1 MKKMILR
8 VAGLCTALVLAF
20 GAAGAMAA
28 GEGET
33 AHYPIKKPRYVDW
46 SFAGPFGK
54 WDLGQL
60 QRGFKIYREVC
71 AACHSMDLVAFRNLE
86 EIGFSPEQVKAIAAE
101 YEVTDGPNADGDM
114 FDRAAVPSDRIPG
127 PFENL
132 AQAAASN
139 NGAAPPDFSLIA
151 KARAPERGFPTFIFD
166 VFWLYAENGPDY
178 IYSLL
183 VGYQDAPDHVEVAEG
198 AYYNPYFIAGSSLA
212 MAPPLSDGLVTYD
225 DGAPETLDQYS
236 KDVSAF
242 LMWAAEPSLIERKA
256 MGFKVMIFLLLLTL
270 LVYLTKKKVFAGL
283 KK

>member
-1 MKKMILR
+1 MRKVILR

-20 GAAGAMAA
+20 GASGAIAA

-33 AHYPIKKPRYVDW
+33 PHYPIKKPKHVDW

-71 AACHSMDLVAFRNLE
+71 AACHSMDLVAFRNLK
-86 EIGFSPEQVKAIAAE
+86 EIGFSEEQVKAIAAE

-114 FDRAAVPSDRIPG
+114 FERAAVPSDRIPG

-151 KARAPERGFPTFIFD
+151 KARAPERGFPNFVFD
-166 VFWLYAENGPDY
+166 VFTLYAENGPDY
-178 IYSLL
+178 LYSLL
-183 VGYQDAPDHVEVAEG
+183 TGYTDAPDHVEVAEG
-198 AYYNPYFIAGSSLA
+198 AYYNPYFIAGSTLA

-256 MGFKVMIFLLLLTL
+256 MGFKVMVFLLLLTV